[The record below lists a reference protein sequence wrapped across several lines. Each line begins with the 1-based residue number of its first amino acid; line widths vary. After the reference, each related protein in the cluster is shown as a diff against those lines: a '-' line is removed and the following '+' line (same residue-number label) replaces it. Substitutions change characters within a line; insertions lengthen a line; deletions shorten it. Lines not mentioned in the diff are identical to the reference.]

1 MTQTDVCDANSL
13 YWCESSVMHRDS
25 LPTSSSNNLKIS
37 KSKLS
42 VLPMK
47 KVSAANPPPH
57 WSDSKQWNLKGWS
70 QRSVLSQRS
79 TSNHWQKRWLP
90 SNNTQWWTCNIHT
103 HLFSEDLLCEDGLHL
118 AQWAGLD
125 GNLQELHKNYEK
137 HPEWQARCEWKQ
149 PVGSSAAIL

>member
-47 KVSAANPPPH
+47 KVSAANPPPIGLIVNSETWKDGVRDQCWVRDLH
-57 WSDSKQWNLKGWS
+57 QITDKNGGCPVTIHNDGLIIY
-70 QRSVLSQRS
+70 
-79 TSNHWQKRWLP
+79 
-90 SNNTQWWTCNIHT
+90 IHT
-103 HLFSEDLLCEDGLHL
+103 CSVKISCVKMVFILLSELGLMAICRNYTKTMKNIQSGRL
-118 AQWAGLD
+118 AVSENSL
-125 GNLQELHKNYEK
+125 
-137 HPEWQARCEWKQ
+137 
-149 PVGSSAAIL
+149 